1 MFSEVL
7 DKKRKGLLPQLGF
20 LKKYGFYMAGGTAL
34 ALQLGHRTSLDFDF
48 YTTRKFD
55 SRKLREDLDQ
65 IFKKIEEVY
74 IAEDTLV
81 LSIEDI
87 GVSFLKYPYPLIRSY
102 QKINN
107 ILIASPEDIAAMKIL
122 AISQRGRRRDF
133 IDIYFLM
140 QKFTVNQMM
149 GFVKEKYPMFNIY
162 VGLQGLTYFA
172 DADQDPEKG
181 RYRLL
186 KKVKWNEIKKFIIG
200 EVNRFK
206 TRYLKK

>member
-87 GVSFLKYPYPLIRSY
+87 GVSFFKYPYPLIRSY

>member
-87 GVSFLKYPYPLIRSY
+87 GVSFFKYPYPLIRSY

-162 VGLQGLTYFA
+162 LGLQGLTYFA